1 MSHPEDAEIVKNG
14 LVDVRLNISNRKKE
28 SRCEDMFSSLQ
39 YHIDDT
45 AWASV

>member
-1 MSHPEDAEIVKNG
+1 MSNLEHAEIVKNG
-14 LVDVRLNISNRKKE
+14 LIDVRLSISNRKNE

-39 YHIDDT
+39 YHINDT